1 METTLANRKV
11 AHHLNATAGKRTGL
25 ALNRLI
31 ETPNSQRCGDERPR
45 PRVRQKGRTA
55 LHLRT
60 KRRPTTNI
68 EASLPIL
75 GVAREDRRET
85 GRHPQRAWPQCDVQ
99 KNRHGLLY

>member
-1 METTLANRKV
+1 MPSLAQFDRAIAYMETTLASRKV

-31 ETPNSQRCGDERPR
+31 ETPNSQRCGDENLGLAVAKRVARP
-45 PRVRQKGRTA
+45 

-85 GRHPQRAWPQCDVQ
+85 GRHPQRA
-99 KNRHGLLY
+99 